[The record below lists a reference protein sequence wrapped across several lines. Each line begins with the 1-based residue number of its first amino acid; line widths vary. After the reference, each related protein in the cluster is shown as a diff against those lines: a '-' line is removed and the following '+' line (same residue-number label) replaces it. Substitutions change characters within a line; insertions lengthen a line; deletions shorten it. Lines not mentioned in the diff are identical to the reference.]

1 MPSDINLQQMISA
14 LDEMD
19 FEKRT
24 NNSLEHARTQAQMT
38 GYLSSLDYSMK
49 RLQLLQ
55 SAVNDMVEKKQSEQI
70 KQEKV
75 QTYKTKIFN
84 LAKQYDISYAEVLS
98 IMATLSRP

>member
-1 MPSDINLQQMISA
+1 MPNEINLQQMISA

-19 FEKRT
+19 FENRT

-38 GYLSSLDYSMK
+38 GYLSSLDYSLK

-55 SAVNDMVEKKQSEQI
+55 SAVNDLVEKKQSDRV
-70 KQEKV
+70 KQEKL

-84 LAKQYDISYAEVLS
+84 LAKQYGLSYSEVLS
-98 IMATLSRP
+98 IMATLRS

>member
-1 MPSDINLQQMISA
+1 MPNEINLQQMISA

-19 FEKRT
+19 FENRT

-38 GYLSSLDYSMK
+38 GYLSSLDYSLK

-55 SAVNDMVEKKQSEQI
+55 SAVNDLVEKKQSDRV
-70 KQEKV
+70 KQEKI

-84 LAKQYDISYAEVLS
+84 LAKQYGLSYSEVLT
-98 IMATLSRP
+98 IMATLRS

>member
-1 MPSDINLQQMISA
+1 MPNEINLQQMISA

-19 FEKRT
+19 FENRT

-38 GYLSSLDYSMK
+38 GYLSSLDYSLK

-55 SAVNDMVEKKQSEQI
+55 NAVNDLVEQKRSDQV
-70 KQEKV
+70 KQEKI

-84 LAKQYDISYAEVLS
+84 LAKQYGISYSDVLT
-98 IMATLSRP
+98 IMATLNR

>member
-1 MPSDINLQQMISA
+1 MPNEINLQQMISA

-19 FEKRT
+19 FENRT

-38 GYLSSLDYSMK
+38 GYLSSLDYSLK

-55 SAVNDMVEKKQSEQI
+55 SAVNDLVEKKQSDRV
-70 KQEKV
+70 KQEKL

-84 LAKQYDISYAEVLS
+84 LAKQYGLSYSEVLT
-98 IMATLSRP
+98 IMATLKS